1 MKKALVAGHA
11 DFAQGMISAASQ
23 ITGVGGNLIPF
34 SNARLGRE
42 EIAAELKNLVDKNDV
57 AVIFTDLPSGSVTIE
72 ARRLAREI
80 PGLAV
85 VTGLNLPVLIDYL
98 LCRSN
103 LAENAL
109 EQSVQRGRAALSVIP
124 SA

>member
-23 ITGVGGNLIPF
+23 ITGVGDNLIPF
-34 SNARLGRE
+34 SNASLGGD
-42 EIAAELKNLVDKNDV
+42 EIAAELRSIVDQNDV

-85 VTGLNLPVLIDYL
+85 VTGINLPVLIDYL
-98 LCRSN
+98 LCRSDQH
-103 LAENAL
+103 ETAL
-109 EQSVQRGRAALSVIP
+109 EKAVQRGRSALSVIP
-124 SA
+124 HA